1 MEEENLRE
9 TIHGLQS
16 LKYFPPS
23 PLQKNLPSLEL
34 EHKKMLVILG
44 ARSPEN
50 SNKRQCEF

>member
-1 MEEENLRE
+1 MEEGNLRE

-23 PLQKNLPSLEL
+23 PLQKNLPSLVL